1 MNLSECLVTDFL
13 LAVDAVAMAINS
25 PEPEPVA
32 EVADKEEGES
42 LHESEAV
49 SHQSSVISHQTLS

>member
-1 MNLSECLVTDFL
+1 MSDCLIP
-13 LAVDAVAMAINS
+13 VDAVAMAINS

-32 EVADKEEGES
+32 EVADEEGES

-49 SHQSSVISHQTLS
+49 SSFYVVACPVPI